1 MRSLASPPSTS
12 SAGRRGRHTLLRTGP
27 GCRAWGGGAGGP
39 GLAERWGDGEAEDGG
54 WRCEHTDAFR
64 NTERGGCRDPDPIK
78 EVQTHREM
86 GRKTAMEHLRC
97 RERHRDLPRETE
109 TARENQWR
117 GEVQEATQRQQ
128 ERFGETLPPKR
139 KRDRDRCVRE
149 RRGRAA
155 ANRDTGRVTEMQP
168 PPGAEVPREASAG
181 KRSAM
186 GTDGEGGI
194 LPETCWNVEREDQRH
209 RQGPGARDTQQ
220 VWDLGHVASPRCASV
235 ALSVKWGPPRHP
247 PQTPAQG
254 DSEFTPVKSQSTLSR
269 CEPLPFSPLM
279 FY

>member
-1 MRSLASPPSTS
+1 
-12 SAGRRGRHTLLRTGP
+12 
-27 GCRAWGGGAGGP
+27 
-39 GLAERWGDGEAEDGG
+39 
-54 WRCEHTDAFR
+54 
-64 NTERGGCRDPDPIK
+64 
-78 EVQTHREM
+78 M

-117 GEVQEATQRQQ
+117 EVRS
-128 ERFGETLPPKR
+128 R
-139 KRDRDRCVRE
+139 KRHKDSRRDLE
-149 RRGRAA
+149 RPSPQKGKETETGVSEKGRAA

-194 LPETCWNVEREDQRH
+194 LPETCWNMEREDQRH